1 MLTNVRTLLILA
13 NLLEAGKLEDIG
25 RVIPIKPHFLGLVSS
40 TWSNRAR
47 SALTNEKE
55 KDERKGLR
63 VPLK

>member
-1 MLTNVRTLLILA
+1 MLTNVRTLLIPA

-25 RVIPIKPHFLGLVSS
+25 KVIPIKPNFLGVVSS

-47 SALTNEKE
+47 RALTNEKE

>member
-1 MLTNVRTLLILA
+1 MSA

-25 RVIPIKPHFLGLVSS
+25 EVIPIKPNFLGVVSS

-47 SALTNEKE
+47 SAFTNGKE
-55 KDERKGLR
+55 KDERKGPR

>member
-1 MLTNVRTLLILA
+1 MLTNVRTLLIWA

-25 RVIPIKPHFLGLVSS
+25 KVIPIKPDFLGVVSS

-47 SALTNEKE
+47 SALTNENE
-55 KDERKGLR
+55 EDERKGLR